1 MSIEN
6 KRGFSMS
13 ENSTEIVDA
22 LRHISPQAFK
32 DLGKEGLFYVRP
44 IYIEGNMAYALY
56 NAAGEQISIFP
67 DEKTAIHAAW
77 HNDVQTVT
85 LH

>member
-1 MSIEN
+1 MSGN
-6 KRGFSMS
+6 T
-13 ENSTEIVDA
+13 TEIVDA

-32 DLGKEGLFYVRP
+32 ELGKEGLFYVRP
-44 IYIEGNMAYALY
+44 IYIEGNMACALY
-56 NAAGEQISIFP
+56 NAAGEQVSIFP
-67 DEKTAIHAAW
+67 DEKTAIQAAW